1 MQEKQRDVVVVRV
14 SEHGDREDENFHSPK
29 AQLAKAKLWSE
40 DQGNRVV
47 DVFEEIDVSGK
58 LPLARRP
65 GLLKAIE
72 MVEAGE
78 ADHIVVAYFDRLVRS
93 LKVQLE
99 VIERVERAGG
109 EIYAIDHGRL
119 TNGTAATRMS
129 NNMMG
134 AAFQYY
140 AEVTGEKVNAAHE
153 RVVARGVLPN
163 SRISPGYVRGAD
175 GVLIVER
182 PKARVVVQAF
192 KRRDRGASLVEIQA
206 LLAENGIERSIS
218 GVASM
223 LRSRMYLGEIHFGQL
238 HNLNAHEPII
248 RDRALFER
256 VQRRTVSRGR
266 QAKSER
272 LLARLGVLRCGTC
285 GSRMVINS
293 YSGNY
298 RCGDT
303 SAKRCQRRAAVK
315 ADRIEK
321 MVLDAVRA
329 YSTTAD
335 AHGRSSRKQQIRE
348 ADEAIDRANTKLD
361 DTIRQLGEHGLLGRL
376 ASQETLGKLTKA
388 IDDAHA
394 ARARLGDGSE
404 SDAIG
409 PDEIDKLR
417 DPAKRRAAWRRL
429 ITDTVESVT
438 VAPAMTADGR
448 PSRLWDPRRIDI
460 RFLGE
465 HLAHDPGESAPDPR
479 TVTSRQRQ
487 ER

>member
-1 MQEKQRDVVVVRV
+1 MQKQPRGVVVVRV
-14 SEHGDREDENFHSPK
+14 SEQGDRDEENFHSPR
-29 AQLAKAKLWSE
+29 AQLAKARLWSE

-47 DVFEEIDVSGK
+47 DAFEEIDVSGK

-65 GLLKAIE
+65 GLLRAIE

-99 VIERVERAGG
+99 VIERVEQAGG

-140 AEVTGEKVNAAHE
+140 AEVTGEKVKAAQE

-163 SRISPGYVRGAD
+163 SRISPGYVRGED
-175 GVLIVER
+175 GVLVVER
-182 PKARVVVQAF
+182 PKARMVVEAF
-192 KRRDRGASLVEIQA
+192 RRRDRGASLVEIQA
-206 LLAENGIERSIS
+206 WLAENGIERSIS

-223 LRSRMYLGEIHFGQL
+223 LRSRMYLGEIHFGEL
-238 HNLNAHEPII
+238 HNTCAHEPII
-248 RDRALFER
+248 KDRALFER

-293 YSGNY
+293 YTGSY

-303 SAKRCQRRAAVK
+303 SANRCQRRAAVK
-315 ADRIEK
+315 ANRIEQ

-329 YSTTAD
+329 HSATAD
-335 AHGRSSRKQQIRE
+335 MHGRASRKQQIRE
-348 ADEAIDRANTKLD
+348 ADEAIERANTGLD
-361 DTIRQLGEHGLLGRL
+361 DTIRQLGELGLLGRP
-376 ASQETLGKLTKA
+376 ATQETLKKLTKA
-388 IDDAHA
+388 LDDAYTV
-394 ARARLGDGSE
+394 RARLGDPAE
-404 SDAIG
+404 SDVIG
-409 PDEIDKLR
+409 PEDIDKLR
-417 DPAKRRAAWRRL
+417 EPAKRLAAWRRL
-429 ITDTVESVT
+429 ITATVESVT

-448 PSRLWDPRRIDI
+448 PSRLWDHRRIDI
-460 RFLGE
+460 RFLGQ
-465 HLAHDPGESAPDPR
+465 HP
-479 TVTSRQRQ
+479 
-487 ER
+487 

>member
-1 MQEKQRDVVVVRV
+1 MQEKPRDVVVVRV
-14 SEHGDREDENFHSPK
+14 SEQGDREDRNFHSPK
-29 AQLAKAKLWSE
+29 AQLARAELWSE

-47 DVFEEIDVSGK
+47 DAFEEIDVSGK
-58 LPLARRP
+58 LPLAKRP

-72 MVEAGE
+72 LVEAGE

-99 VIERVERAGG
+99 VIERVEHAGG

-140 AEVTGEKVNAAHE
+140 AEVTGEKVAAAQE

-163 SRISPGYVRGAD
+163 SRISPGYVRGED
-175 GVLIVER
+175 GVLVVER

-223 LRSRMYLGEIHFGQL
+223 LRSRMYLGEIHFGEL
-238 HNLNAHEPII
+238 HNTRAHEPII
-248 RDRALFER
+248 KDRGLFER

-266 QAKSER
+266 QAKSDR

-285 GSRMVINS
+285 TSRMVINS
-293 YSGNY
+293 DSGSY

-303 SAKRCQRRAAVK
+303 SANRCQRRAAVK
-315 ADRIEK
+315 ADRVEE

-329 YSTTAD
+329 YSATED
-335 AHGRSSRKQQIRE
+335 APRRAPRKRQVRD
-348 ADEAIDRANTKLD
+348 ADEAIEPASADLD
-361 DTIRQLGEHGLLGRL
+361 DTIRQLGELGLLGRP
-376 ASQETLGKLTKA
+376 ASQETLEKLAKTV
-388 IDDAHA
+388 DDAHA
-394 ARARLGDGSE
+394 ARARLGDPGE
-404 SDAIG
+404 SNIIG
-409 PDEIDKLR
+409 PDDIDKLR
-417 DPAKRRAAWRRL
+417 ESAKRLAAWRRL

-448 PSRLWDPRRIDI
+448 PSHLWDPRRIEI
-460 RFLGE
+460 RFLGQ
-465 HLAHDPGESAPDPR
+465 HP
-479 TVTSRQRQ
+479 
-487 ER
+487 

>member
-1 MQEKQRDVVVVRV
+1 
-14 SEHGDREDENFHSPK
+14 
-29 AQLAKAKLWSE
+29 
-40 DQGNRVV
+40 
-47 DVFEEIDVSGK
+47 
-58 LPLARRP
+58 
-65 GLLKAIE
+65 

-99 VIERVERAGG
+99 VIERVEHAGG

-134 AAFQYY
+134 AAFRYY
-140 AEVTGEKVNAAHE
+140 AEVTGEKVAAAQE

-163 SRISPGYVRGAD
+163 SRISPGYVRGED
-175 GVLIVER
+175 GVLVVER

-223 LRSRMYLGEIHFGQL
+223 LRSRMYLGEIHFGVL
-238 HNLNAHEPII
+238 HNTGAHAPII
-248 RDRALFER
+248 KDRALFER

-285 GSRMVINS
+285 ASRMVINS

-303 SAKRCQRRAAVK
+303 RARTRASDERRSRPTASRRWCWTRSGRTRPRPTRTDARRAGSRSARRTRPLN
-315 ADRIEK
+315 ARTRIS
-321 MVLDAVRA
+321 MTRSGSSASLDCWA
-329 YSTTAD
+329 
-335 AHGRSSRKQQIRE
+335 GP
-348 ADEAIDRANTKLD
+348 
-361 DTIRQLGEHGLLGRL
+361 
-376 ASQETLGKLTKA
+376 
-388 IDDAHA
+388 
-394 ARARLGDGSE
+394 RARR
-404 SDAIG
+404 
-409 PDEIDKLR
+409 P
-417 DPAKRRAAWRRL
+417 WR
-429 ITDTVESVT
+429 S
-438 VAPAMTADGR
+438 
-448 PSRLWDPRRIDI
+448 
-460 RFLGE
+460 
-465 HLAHDPGESAPDPR
+465 
-479 TVTSRQRQ
+479 
-487 ER
+487 

>member
-1 MQEKQRDVVVVRV
+1 MQKKPRDVVVVRV
-14 SEHGDREDENFHSPK
+14 SEQGDREDENFHSPK

-47 DVFEEIDVSGK
+47 GAFEEIDVSGE
-58 LPLARRP
+58 LPLAKRP
-65 GLLKAIE
+65 GLLRAIE
-72 MVEAGE
+72 LVEAGE

-99 VIERVERAGG
+99 VIERVEQAGG

-140 AEVTGEKVNAAHE
+140 AEVTGEKVQAAQE

-163 SRISPGYVRGAD
+163 SRIPPGYVRGED
-175 GVLIVER
+175 GVLVVER
-182 PKARVVVQAF
+182 PKVRIVVQAF

-206 LLAENGIERSIS
+206 LLADNAIERSIS

-223 LRSRMYLGEIHFGQL
+223 LRSRMYLGEIHFGEL
-238 HNLNAHEPII
+238 HNPRSHEAII
-248 RDRALFER
+248 TDRALFER

-285 GSRMVINS
+285 ASRMVINS
-293 YSGNY
+293 DSGSY

-303 SAKRCQRRAAVK
+303 SANRCRRRAAVK
-315 ADRIEK
+315 ADRVEEL
-321 MVLDAVRA
+321 VLDAVRA
-329 YSTTAD
+329 YSATAD
-335 AHGRSSRKQQIRE
+335 APRRASRKRQIRE
-348 ADEAIDRANTKLD
+348 ADEAIKRANADLD
-361 DTIRQLGEHGLLGRL
+361 DTIRQLGELGLLGRP
-376 ASQETLGKLTKA
+376 ASRETLGKLTKA
-388 IDDAHA
+388 LDDAHTV
-394 ARARLGDGSE
+394 RARLGDRGESE
-404 SDAIG
+404 IIG
-409 PDEIDKLR
+409 PDNIDKLR
-417 DPAKRRAAWRRL
+417 EPAKRLASWRWL
-429 ITDTVESVT
+429 ITDTIESVT

-448 PSRLWDPRRIDI
+448 RSRLWDPRRIDI
-460 RFLGE
+460 TFLGD
-465 HLAHDPGESAPDPR
+465 HPL
-479 TVTSRQRQ
+479 
-487 ER
+487 

>member
-1 MQEKQRDVVVVRV
+1 MQPRDVVVVRV
-14 SEHGDREDENFHSPK
+14 SEQGDRDEENFHSPK

-40 DQGNRVV
+40 DQGNHVV
-47 DVFEEIDVSGK
+47 DAFEEIDVSGK
-58 LPLARRP
+58 LPLVRRP

-72 MVEAGE
+72 LVEAGE

-140 AEVTGEKVNAAHE
+140 AEVTGEKVKAAHE

-163 SRISPGYVRGAD
+163 SRISPGYVRGED
-175 GVLIVER
+175 GVLVVER
-182 PKARVVVQAF
+182 AKARVVVRAF

-206 LLAENGIERSIS
+206 WLTENGIDRSIS
-218 GVASM
+218 GVESM
-223 LRSRMYLGEIHFGQL
+223 LRSRMYLGEIHFGEL
-238 HNLNAHEPII
+238 HNLNAHEPIVK
-248 RDRALFER
+248 DRALFER

-293 YSGNY
+293 DSGSY

-303 SAKRCQRRAAVK
+303 SADRCRRRAAVK
-315 ADRIEK
+315 ADRVEA

-329 YSTTAD
+329 YSATAG
-335 AHGRSSRKQQIRE
+335 AHGRASRRRQIRE
-348 ADEAIDRANTKLD
+348 ADEAIERANADLD
-361 DTIRQLGEHGLLGRL
+361 DTIRQLGELGLLARP
-376 ASQETLGKLTKA
+376 ASQETLEKLTKTV
-388 IDDAHA
+388 DDAHT
-394 ARARLGDGSE
+394 ARIRLGDGSE
-404 SDAIG
+404 SNVIG

-417 DPAKRRAAWRRL
+417 DPAKRLAAWRRL

-448 PSRLWDPRRIDI
+448 PSRLWDARRIDI
-460 RFLGE
+460 MFLGQ
-465 HLAHDPGESAPDPR
+465 HP
-479 TVTSRQRQ
+479 
-487 ER
+487 

>member
-1 MQEKQRDVVVVRV
+1 MQKKPRDVVVVRV
-14 SEHGDREDENFHSPK
+14 SEQGDREDENFHSPK

-40 DQGNRVV
+40 EQGNRVV
-47 DVFEEIDVSGK
+47 DAFEEIDVSGK
-58 LPLARRP
+58 LPLVRRP
-65 GLLKAIE
+65 GLLRAIE

-99 VIERVERAGG
+99 VIERVEQAGG

-140 AEVTGEKVNAAHE
+140 AEVTGEKVAAAQE

-163 SRISPGYVRGAD
+163 SRISPGYVRGED
-175 GVLIVER
+175 GVLVVER
-182 PKARVVVQAF
+182 PKARIVVQAF

-223 LRSRMYLGEIHFGQL
+223 LRSRMYLGEIHFGEL

-248 RDRALFER
+248 KDRALFER

-285 GSRMVINS
+285 ASRMVINS

-315 ADRIEK
+315 ADRVEE
-321 MVLDAVRA
+321 MVMDAVRA
-329 YSTTAD
+329 YSATAD
-335 AHGRSSRKQQIRE
+335 VARTRVAQ
-348 ADEAIDRANTKLD
+348 
-361 DTIRQLGEHGLLGRL
+361 
-376 ASQETLGKLTKA
+376 
-388 IDDAHA
+388 A
-394 ARARLGDGSE
+394 A
-404 SDAIG
+404 
-409 PDEIDKLR
+409 
-417 DPAKRRAAWRRL
+417 
-429 ITDTVESVT
+429 
-438 VAPAMTADGR
+438 
-448 PSRLWDPRRIDI
+448 DPRGGRGD
-460 RFLGE
+460 
-465 HLAHDPGESAPDPR
+465 R
-479 TVTSRQRQ
+479 TRQRGS
-487 ER
+487 R

>member
-1 MQEKQRDVVVVRV
+1 MQKKPRDVVVVRV
-14 SEHGDREDENFHSPK
+14 SEQGDREDENFHSPK

-47 DVFEEIDVSGK
+47 DAFEEIDVSGK

-65 GLLKAIE
+65 GLLRAIE

-140 AEVTGEKVNAAHE
+140 AEVTGEKVAAAQE

-163 SRISPGYVRGAD
+163 SRISPGYVRGED
-175 GVLIVER
+175 GVLVVER
-182 PKARVVVQAF
+182 PKARIVVQAF

-223 LRSRMYLGEIHFGQL
+223 LRSRMYLGEIHFGEL

-248 RDRALFER
+248 KDRALFER

-272 LLARLGVLRCGTC
+272 LLARLGCAALRDVRLADGDQQLQRQLPLRRHEREPVPATSGGQSRPRRGDGAGRGPGVLGHGRPAWTRVAQAADPRGGRGDRTRQR
-285 GSRMVINS
+285 GSR
-293 YSGNY
+293 
-298 RCGDT
+298 
-303 SAKRCQRRAAVK
+303 
-315 ADRIEK
+315 
-321 MVLDAVRA
+321 
-329 YSTTAD
+329 
-335 AHGRSSRKQQIRE
+335 
-348 ADEAIDRANTKLD
+348 
-361 DTIRQLGEHGLLGRL
+361 
-376 ASQETLGKLTKA
+376 
-388 IDDAHA
+388 
-394 ARARLGDGSE
+394 
-404 SDAIG
+404 
-409 PDEIDKLR
+409 
-417 DPAKRRAAWRRL
+417 
-429 ITDTVESVT
+429 
-438 VAPAMTADGR
+438 
-448 PSRLWDPRRIDI
+448 
-460 RFLGE
+460 
-465 HLAHDPGESAPDPR
+465 
-479 TVTSRQRQ
+479 
-487 ER
+487 

>member
-1 MQEKQRDVVVVRV
+1 MQKKARDVVVVRV
-14 SEHGDREDENFHSPK
+14 SEQGDRDEESFHSPK
-29 AQLAKAKLWSE
+29 AQLAKARLWSKG
-40 DQGNRVV
+40 QGNRVV
-47 DVFEEIDVSGK
+47 DAFEEIDVSGK

-65 GLLKAIE
+65 GLLRAIE

-99 VIERVERAGG
+99 VIERVEQAGG
-109 EIYAIDHGRL
+109 EIYAIDHSRL

-140 AEVTGEKVNAAHE
+140 AEVTGEKVAAARE

-163 SRISPGYVRGAD
+163 SRISPGYVRGQD
-175 GVLIVER
+175 GVPVVER
-182 PKARVVVQAF
+182 PKARIVVQAF
-192 KRRDRGASLVEIQA
+192 RRRDRGASLVEIQA
-206 LLAENGIERSIS
+206 WLAANGIERSIS
-218 GVASM
+218 GVESM
-223 LRSRMYLGEIHFGQL
+223 LRSRMYLGEIHFGDL
-238 HNLNAHEPII
+238 HNHAHEPII
-248 RDRALFER
+248 KDRALFER

-285 GSRMVINS
+285 ASRMVINS
-293 YSGNY
+293 SSGSY

-315 ADRIEK
+315 ADRVEE
-321 MVLDAVRA
+321 MVLHAVRA
-329 YSTTAD
+329 YSATAD
-335 AHGRSSRKQQIRE
+335 LHGRTSRRQQIRE
-348 ADEAIDRANTKLD
+348 ADEAIERANADLD
-361 DTIRQLGEHGLLGRL
+361 NTIRQLGALGLLGRS
-376 ASQETLGKLTKA
+376 ASQETLEKLTTA
-388 IDDAHA
+388 LDDAHT
-394 ARARLGDGSE
+394 ARARLGDGGE
-404 SDAIG
+404 SNVIG

-417 DPAKRRAAWRRL
+417 EPAKRLAAWRRL

-438 VAPAMTADGR
+438 VAPAMTTDGR
-448 PSRLWDPRRIDI
+448 PSRRWDPRRIDI

-465 HLAHDPGESAPDPR
+465 HP
-479 TVTSRQRQ
+479 
-487 ER
+487 